1 MADFYHSNKYVVL
14 EVRLSDLEDVLNKLE
29 EHAKDLYTI
38 HSIFEIG
45 KPHADVPLAKPF
57 VCLVFSLL
65 VHNEDPVF
73 NEAEIKKKLGF

>member
-1 MADFYHSNKYVVL
+1 MYDSQKYVVL
-14 EVRLSDLEDVLNKLE
+14 EVRLSDLESVLNKWE

-38 HSIFEIG
+38 HSIFEIDKKTVAG
-45 KPHADVPLAKPF
+45 KPV
-57 VCLVFSLL
+57 VCLVFSLF